1 MFRNYLNIAY
11 RNILREKTFSLI
23 NILGLSVGISIFI
36 LIILFVRNERS
47 YDRFNENYDR
57 IYRLVM
63 GNPHDKTSAAGTP
76 APLGPAM
83 LNNFPEVN
91 NYVRM
96 ARTGGVI
103 KYKDKIF
110 QEERIFLVDSSIF
123 DVFTF
128 PLIMGDSRNALKDY
142 NSIILSESMAKKYF
156 DDENPIGKLLISNS
170 EDFLITAVAKD
181 VPENSH
187 FHFDFLI
194 PFERIGNLEEWGAF
208 NYHTYILLQKKFPPY
223 EIKEKF
229 TEYLGNFDK
238 GNIFSTLNFKALYY
252 QPLSQIHF
260 QYNRLNI
267 EPSFN
272 SIYIK
277 IFIGIAIIVL
287 ILACINFTNLST
299 AHSSTRAK
307 EIGIRKTIGATK
319 PALIKQFF
327 SESTLF
333 ACMAFIIALII
344 VEITLPWLNNF
355 SDKNISVD
363 YSNPIIILGILG
375 IIIFT
380 GISAGCYPAFI
391 ISSFNTVKSL
401 KGTLGGKSLPVFVN
415 ILVIFQFSVSV
426 ILIINTIL
434 ISKQIKF
441 ITKMDLG
448 LNKNHVINIPLN
460 ENTWDKTSEMKS
472 EFLKI
477 PEVISASANGYVPSN
492 MNWNQSVWWRGQ
504 QEPERTGMWI
514 VAIDKDFLDTLE
526 IKLVE
531 GKDRLKNF
539 ISTNR
544 DAYILNES
552 AIKQIG
558 WQTAVGKEFSIN
570 GEERPGDVI
579 GVTEDFHFR
588 SLHHE
593 VAPLVML
600 VRDSGWQIS
609 LRVISTDL
617 NATINSIRKI
627 WSEFSK
633 NIEFDYYFLDDDFDK
648 LYKSEIKLSQLLIL
662 FTLLSVF
669 IACIGMFGL
678 VSLLTHQKTKEI
690 GIRKVL
696 GASVLRITYGLTSV
710 FVRLVLIANLVA
722 LPVAYYTMNKWLE
735 NFAYHTN
742 ISLFIFILALA
753 LSTFITFMTVSYQS
767 IKAAIANP
775 VDSLR
780 YE

>member
-1 MFRNYLNIAY
+1 MFRNYLNITY
-11 RNILREKTFSLI
+11 RNILRKKAFSFI
-23 NILGLSVGISIFI
+23 NILGLSIGISIFI

-47 YDRFNENYDR
+47 YDRFHENYDR
-57 IYRLVM
+57 IYRLVT
-63 GNPHDKTSAAGTP
+63 GNPRDKTSYAGTP

-83 LNNFPEVN
+83 LNNFPEVI

-96 ARTGGVI
+96 TRTRGVI
-103 KYKDKIF
+103 KYKDKIYH
-110 QEERIFLVDSSIF
+110 EKRIFMVDSSIF
-123 DVFTF
+123 EVFTF
-128 PLIMGDSRNALKDY
+128 SLIKGDSRNALKDY
-142 NSIILSESMAKKYF
+142 NSIILTKSMANKYF
-156 DDENPIGKLLISNS
+156 DDENPIGKMLNLDN
-170 EDFLITAVAKD
+170 EDFLVTAIVKD

-187 FHFDFLI
+187 IHFDFLV
-194 PFERIGNLEEWGAF
+194 PFVRIGNLEEWGAF
-208 NYHTYILLQKKFPPY
+208 NYHTYILLQKNIPPH

-229 TEYLGNFDK
+229 IEYVGNFDK
-238 GNIFSTLNFKALYY
+238 ANIFRTLNFEALYY

-260 QYNRLNI
+260 QYNRKNL

-272 SIYIK
+272 GVYIK
-277 IFIGIAIIVL
+277 FFIGIAITVL

-319 PALIKQFF
+319 LALIKQFM

-333 ACMAFIIALII
+333 VCIASIIALII

-355 SDKNISVD
+355 SGKNISVD
-363 YSNPIIILGILG
+363 YSNPVIILGLLG

-380 GISAGCYPAFI
+380 GILAGCYPAFI

-401 KGTLGGKSLPVFVN
+401 KGTLGGKSLPVFTN
-415 ILVIFQFSVSV
+415 ILVIFQFAVSI

-434 ISKQIKF
+434 ISRQINF
-441 ITKMDLG
+441 INKMDLG
-448 LNKNHVINIPLN
+448 LNKNHVINIRLN
-460 ENTWDKTSEMKS
+460 EDILDKTSEMKS

-477 PEVISASANGYVPSN
+477 PEVISASKNGYVPSN
-492 MNWNQSVWWRGQ
+492 MNWNQGVWWRRQ
-504 QEPERTGMWI
+504 HESERTGMWI

-526 IKLVE
+526 IKMAE
-531 GKDRLKNF
+531 GKDMLKSY
-539 ISTNR
+539 ISTNK
-544 DAYILNES
+544 DAYVLNKS
-552 AIKQIG
+552 ALKQIG
-558 WQTAVGKEFSIN
+558 WQTAIGKEFSIY
-570 GEERPGDVI
+570 GEEKPGVVI

-609 LRVISTDL
+609 LRVISTNL
-617 NATINSIRKI
+617 SATLNSIRKI
-627 WSEFSK
+627 WREFAQDF
-633 NIEFDYYFLDDDFDK
+633 EFDYYFLDEDFDK

-662 FTLLSVF
+662 FTMLSVF

-678 VSLLTHQKTKEI
+678 VSLLTQQKTKEI

-710 FVRLVLIANLVA
+710 FVRLVLIANLIA

-753 LSTFITFMTVSYQS
+753 ISIFITFMTVSYQS

>member
-1 MFRNYLNIAY
+1 MFRNYLNITY
-11 RNILREKTFSLI
+11 RNILRKKAFSLI
-23 NILGLSVGISIFI
+23 NILGLSIGISIFI
-36 LIILFVRNERS
+36 LIVLFVRNERS
-47 YDRFNENYDR
+47 YDTFHENYDR
-57 IYRLVM
+57 IYRLVT
-63 GNPHDKTSAAGTP
+63 GNPHDKTSYAGTP
-76 APLGPAM
+76 APLGPTM
-83 LNNFPEVN
+83 LNNFPEVI

-96 ARTGGVI
+96 TRTGGVI

-110 QEERIFLVDSSIF
+110 HEKRVFMVDGSIF
-123 DVFTF
+123 EVFTF
-128 PLIMGDSRNALKDY
+128 PLVKGDSRNALKDFD
-142 NSIILSESMAKKYF
+142 SIILTESMANKYF
-156 DDENPIGKLLISNS
+156 DDENPIGKILNLDN
-170 EDFLITAVAKD
+170 EDFLVTAVVKD

-187 FHFDFLI
+187 IHFDFLV
-194 PFERIGNLEEWGAF
+194 PFLRIGNLEEWGAF
-208 NYHTYILLQKKFPPY
+208 NYHTYILLQKNIPPY

-229 TEYLGNFDK
+229 IEYVGNFDK
-238 GNIFSTLNFKALYY
+238 ANIFRTLNFEALYY

-260 QYNRLNI
+260 QYNRKNL

-272 SIYIK
+272 GVYIK
-277 IFIGIAIIVL
+277 FFIGIAITVL

-319 PALIKQFF
+319 PSLIKQFL

-333 ACMAFIIALII
+333 VCIASIIALII

-355 SDKNISVD
+355 SGKNVSVD
-363 YSNPIIILGILG
+363 YSNPVLILGLLG

-380 GISAGCYPAFI
+380 GILAGCYPAFI
-391 ISSFNTVKSL
+391 ISSFDTVKSL
-401 KGTLGGKSLPVFVN
+401 KGTFGGRSLPVFIN

-426 ILIINTIL
+426 ILISNTVL

-441 ITKMDLG
+441 INKKNLG
-448 LNKNHVINIPLN
+448 LNKNHVINIRLN
-460 ENTWDKTSEMKS
+460 EEIWDKTSEMKS

-477 PEVISASANGYVPSN
+477 PEVVRASANGYVPSN

-504 QEPERTGMWI
+504 QESERTGMWI
-514 VAIDKDFLDTLE
+514 IAIDKDFLDTLE
-526 IKLVE
+526 ITMVE
-531 GKDRLKNF
+531 GKDKLKDY
-539 ISTNR
+539 ISTNM
-544 DAYILNES
+544 DAYVLNKS
-552 AIKQIG
+552 ALKQIG
-558 WQTAVGKEFSIN
+558 WQTGVGKEFSIS
-570 GEERPGDVI
+570 GEEKPGIVI

-600 VRDSGWQIS
+600 LRDSGWQIS
-609 LRVISTDL
+609 LRVISTNLSATL
-617 NATINSIRKI
+617 NSMRKI
-627 WSEFSK
+627 WREFAK
-633 NIEFDYYFLDDDFDK
+633 NIEFDYYFLDEDFDK

-662 FTLLSVF
+662 FTMLSVF

-678 VSLLTHQKTKEI
+678 VSLLTQQKTKEI

-696 GASVLRITYGLTSV
+696 GASVLRITYGLTGV
-710 FVRLVLIANLVA
+710 FVRLVLIANLIA
-722 LPVAYYTMNKWLE
+722 MPIAYYTMNKWLE

-742 ISLFIFILALA
+742 INLFLFILALA
-753 LSTFITFMTVSYQS
+753 LSIFITLLTVSYQS
-767 IKAAIANP
+767 AKAAIANP